1 MVTDEIHSV
10 VAAQLLSVGQRYT
23 AERRA
28 IIEALSVAE
37 RPMTVV
43 ALREASPGLPVS
55 SAYRNLAV
63 LERVGA
69 VRKVSS
75 SDDHARFELSEDLT
89 DDHHH
94 HLVCT
99 RCGVVEDF
107 TVPNDLERSLVQRL
121 AQVARKRGFQGVEHR
136 LDLVGVC
143 GDCA

>member
-1 MVTDEIHSV
+1 MVTEEIHSL
-10 VAAQLLSVGQRYT
+10 VAAQLLSAGQRYT

-37 RPMTVV
+37 RPLTVT
-43 ALREASPGLPVS
+43 ALCEASPRLPLS

-63 LERVGA
+63 LERVRA
-69 VRKVSS
+69 VRKVVST
-75 SDDHARFELSEDLT
+75 DDHARFELSEDLT
-89 DDHHH
+89 EDHHH

-99 RCGVVEDF
+99 GCGVVEDF
-107 TVPNDLERSLVQRL
+107 TVPNDLERSLVDRL
-121 AQVARKRGFQGVEHR
+121 AQVARKRGFQGIEHR